1 MKKLDAEKELKEFEV
16 LKDPYTQDK
25 LKQNIPLKEKLEDLK
40 QAYTDDLTG
49 LKNYAFYRAYL
60 DPEGK
65 LTIEELG
72 RVNKPMTVI
81 ELDDFKQIKDT
92 FGRYAGYKVVQA
104 FAEIANKVAPGKV
117 IRKCDDEFVIFLER
131 PLEEQKAIIQKIRE
145 EFKKKTFYFKI
156 ISGPNK
162 GKEVKVTG
170 LNFTTGPGHNFKTAD
185 ELIYKLK
192 KEGKK
197 GGDINEWESEMG
209 HNVLRVPGGRG
220 TGRQQDNREGESVL
234 RPDSLQSQ
242 AGLGT
247 QSSADTTRNESPSE
261 KNISLDEGS
270 GNIRP
275 SGLSAGEQGKPGE
288 QVSGAGLPPNQP
300 KL

>member
-1 MKKLDAEKELKEFEV
+1 
-16 LKDPYTQDK
+16 
-25 LKQNIPLKEKLEDLK
+25 
-40 QAYTDDLTG
+40 LTG
-49 LKNYAFYRAYL
+49 LKNYKFYKRYL

-65 LTIEELG
+65 LTGEETDL
-72 RVNKPMTVI
+72 VNKPMTQI
-81 ELDDFKQIKDT
+81 DLDNFKQINDTYGHDSGDKVLKD
-92 FGRYAGYKVVQA
+92 
-104 FAEIANKVAPGKV
+104 FADIANKVAPGKV
-117 IRKCDDEFVIFLER
+117 IRKGGEEFVIFLER

-170 LNFTTGPGHNFKTAD
+170 LNFTTGTGHNFKTAD

-197 GGDINEWESEMG
+197 GGDIYEEGWESGLG
-209 HNVLRVPGGRG
+209 HNVVNISGRSSKG
-220 TGRQQDNREGESVL
+220 IQQDNGEGENIL
-234 RPDSLQSQ
+234 RPDSLQAQ

-247 QSSADTTRNESPSE
+247 QPTADATKNESMAEMALRKHP
-261 KNISLDEGS
+261 D

-275 SGLSAGEQGKPGE
+275 GGTTEQGKE
-288 QVSGAGLPPNQP
+288 VEVTGLNFTTGTGHNFKTADELIY
-300 KL
+300 KLKKGGKKGVNYE